1 MLKAL
6 FKIKGGAL
14 KCTVRQWRLQL
25 TLSRTG
31 AGQPAMIWVDN
42 ITVKEGANF
51 HFEEEFPLGLGDLNG
66 DGFVGVGDMLLLF
79 ASWGPCADCDD
90 CPADLN
96 GDCTVGV
103 ADLLLLFAN
112 WG

>member
-1 MLKAL
+1 MAL
-6 FKIKGGAL
+6 PG
-14 KCTVRQWRLQL
+14 WRLQL

-66 DGFVGVGDMLLLF
+66 DGIVGVGDMLLLF